1 MLIHL
6 KNRFVRLTSLKTFEN
21 SIDYLMS
28 VLVNSSSNK
37 PKENYSTL
45 FKQIYVDEI
54 DFDALT
60 VEKLIDLVFTEMVYR
75 KIQQLEEETLA
86 KPDQTD
92 GNQWTRF
99 RECFKMLH
107 NEERWISYAERA
119 LELLNHDVMWR
130 AVVEACKILKYP
142 EPSAIHRDYFEALF
156 DMSCFVWFQ
165 IYSESE
171 RTAFINNLI
180 DYVLCVCKLKYNY
193 TV

>member
-6 KNRFVRLTSLKTFEN
+6 KNRFVRITSLKTFEN
-21 SIDYLMS
+21 SMITLVYLIS

-37 PKENYSTL
+37 PKKNYA
-45 FKQIYVDEI
+45 F

-60 VEKLIDLVFTEMVYR
+60 VEKRIDLVFTEMVYR

-86 KPDQTD
+86 KRDQTD

-99 RECFKMLH
+99 RECFKMLD

-130 AVVEACKILKYP
+130 AIVEACKILKYP

-193 TV
+193 TVIMYQRNK

>member
-1 MLIHL
+1 MAH
-6 KNRFVRLTSLKTFEN
+6 
-21 SIDYLMS
+21 
-28 VLVNSSSNK
+28 
-37 PKENYSTL
+37 L
-45 FKQIYVDEI
+45 FKQMYVDEI

-86 KPDQTD
+86 KRDQTD

-99 RECFKMLH
+99 RECFKMLD

-119 LELLNHDVMWR
+119 LELLNHDVVWR
-130 AVVEACKILKYP
+130 AVMEACKILKYP

-180 DYVLCVCKLKYNY
+180 DYILCVCKLKYNY